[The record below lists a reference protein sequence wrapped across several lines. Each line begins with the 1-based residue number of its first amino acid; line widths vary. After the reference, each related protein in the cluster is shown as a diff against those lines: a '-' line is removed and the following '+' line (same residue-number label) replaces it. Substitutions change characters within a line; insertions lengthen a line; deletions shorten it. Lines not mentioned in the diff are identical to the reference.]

1 MRKKN
6 FKSELLKKK
15 LKNWKI
21 SLEKFFDEYGKIYK
35 KAGYV

>member
-1 MRKKN
+1 MKN